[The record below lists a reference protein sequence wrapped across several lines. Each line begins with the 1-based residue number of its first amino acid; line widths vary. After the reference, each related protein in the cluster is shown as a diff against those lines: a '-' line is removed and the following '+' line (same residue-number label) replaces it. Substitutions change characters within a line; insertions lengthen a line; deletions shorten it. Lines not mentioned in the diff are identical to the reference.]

1 MIDYVTAAAK
11 DIVSA
16 AGIAAWDPRRN
27 AAVARAT
34 HAMQALDFWATGF
47 GPVLRDSVWS
57 GFFKL
62 SANEPNRLAKLVD
75 SVILLRTEDV
85 AQHLLRYDDEN

>member
-1 MIDYVTAAAK
+1 MRDNITPAVK
-11 DIVSA
+11 DILTA
-16 AGIAAWDPRRN
+16 AGIAPWDPRRN

-34 HAMQALDFWATGF
+34 HAMQALDFWAMSF